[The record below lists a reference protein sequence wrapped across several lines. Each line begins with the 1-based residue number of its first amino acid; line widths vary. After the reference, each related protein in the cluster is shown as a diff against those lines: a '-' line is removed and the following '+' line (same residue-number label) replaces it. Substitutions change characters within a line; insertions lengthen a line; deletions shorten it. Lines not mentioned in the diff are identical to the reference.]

1 MWQVLISES
10 VSSYDSQTLLDQ
22 SQLTKWRVVAQN
34 CVIFGVHV
42 ITHHKIVRI
51 PVSYFQVP
59 RVKLASFIGVHF
71 YGDFSDV
78 SFPPLMPLKRKGIIR
93 LPKLSFRLGLGTS
106 FYSST
111 TYLSIGTFVCLFVF
125 FLLLFFF
132 FLTKQN

>member
-10 VSSYDSQTLLDQ
+10 VSSNDSQTLLDQ

-59 RVKLASFIGVHF
+59 RVKLASFLGVLF

-93 LPKLSFRLGLGTS
+93 N
-106 FYSST
+106 
-111 TYLSIGTFVCLFVF
+111 
-125 FLLLFFF
+125 FLLGWDLGCRFLLPPLIFLSVRLDFFF
-132 FLTKQN
+132 